1 MSSIT
6 KQFLQQK
13 EARSLL
19 NLGFDEPCIACYNYN
34 NKKKLLF
41 LEEPQTN
48 SELHEY
54 VEDLL
59 KKELE
64 VDNGDQIEN
73 FNQIESMFAFTTPT
87 FAQAFDW
94 IREKYNID
102 VYIQPVSLKK
112 NSDSNTFSCKYIH
125 CIRDRNCNSVSTFRH
140 VSNQCCTYE
149 KAQLQCLK
157 KVIKHVKDNY
167 ENDGD

>member
-64 VDNGDQIEN
+64 VDNGHQIEN
-73 FNQIESMFAFTTPT
+73 FYQIESMFAFTTPT

-94 IREKYNID
+94 IREKYKLHSHISLGISD
-102 VYIQPVSLKK
+102 EQDRSGLEYDEYI
-112 NSDSNTFSCKYIH
+112 Y
-125 CIRDRNCNSVSTFRH
+125 
-140 VSNQCCTYE
+140 
-149 KAQLQCLK
+149 
-157 KVIKHVKDNY
+157 VIEGLNGLDYDNY
-167 ENDGD
+167 GESLFYKTHEEAELACLRKLISIVKAKTTSI

>member
-94 IREKYNID
+94 FREKYNLRGFIGFRPNVKQFD
-102 VYIQPVSLKK
+102 CHIYDMSLSGKEYVK
-112 NSDSNTFSCKYIH
+112 QRTMEEFNKDPK
-125 CIRDRNCNSVSTFRH
+125 VG
-140 VSNQCCTYE
+140 TYE
-149 KAQLQCLK
+149 EAELECLRKLISIVKAK
-157 KVIKHVKDNY
+157 TTSI
-167 ENDGD
+167 

>member
-64 VDNGDQIEN
+64 VDNGHQIEN
-73 FNQIESMFAFTTPT
+73 FCQIESMFAFTTPT

-94 IREKYNID
+94 FREKYGLFVAPNAISYENGPYLWFFEVNSTILSFGID
-102 VYIQPVSLKK
+102 LGET
-112 NSDSNTFSCKYIH
+112 DDFE
-125 CIRDRNCNSVSTFRH
+125 
-140 VSNQCCTYE
+140 TYE
-149 KAQLQCLK
+149 EAELACLRKLISIVK
-157 KVIKHVKDNY
+157 KKTTLS
-167 ENDGD
+167 

>member
-59 KKELE
+59 NKELE

-73 FNQIESMFAFTTPT
+73 FCQIESMFAFTTPT

-94 IREKYNID
+94 FREKYNINAVISWRD
-102 VYIQPVSLKK
+102 DLLNYDISLTEMKK
-112 NSDSNTFSCKYIH
+112 NGYFHYKENFK
-125 CIRDRNCNSVSTFRH
+125 
-140 VSNQCCTYE
+140 TYE
-149 KAQLQCLK
+149 EAELACLRKLISIVKAK
-157 KVIKHVKDNY
+157 TTSI
-167 ENDGD
+167 